1 MAGQY
6 RGRDWNDVESDLRT
20 TWDARNTTGGAS
32 TWEQFKGAVRHG
44 WDSITK

>member
-1 MAGQY
+1 V
-6 RGRDWNDVESDLRT
+6 RSNWES
-20 TWDARNTTGGAS
+20 RNAGGAS